1 MSKWISLGLGVILV
15 AFVAVLA
22 TREPAQNTLAKSPLI
37 GRPAPE
43 VIGTG
48 LDGST
53 VRLSSLSGRYVVVN
67 FFATWCTPCL
77 LEHDDLLRFA
87 ERHKEAGDAAIVA
100 VLFDDE
106 PENARAFFEKR
117 GGDWPVIEDKSGKVA
132 LDFGVRG
139 PPESYVIGPDG
150 TVLAK
155 YLGQITDTGLDSVLA
170 QAEAASP

>member
-1 MSKWISLGLGVILV
+1 MSKWIALGIGALLLGLVG
-15 AFVAVLA
+15 VLA
-22 TREPAQNTLAKSPLI
+22 TREPAQNTLAKSPLL

-53 VRLSSLSGRYVVVN
+53 VRLSSLRGRFVVVN

-77 LEHDDLLRFA
+77 QEHDDLLRFS
-87 ERHKEAGDAAIVA
+87 ERHKAGGDASVLA

-106 PENARAFFEKR
+106 PANARAFFEKR
-117 GGDWPVIEDKSGKVA
+117 GGDWPVLEDASGKVA

-150 TVLAK
+150 RVLAK
-155 YLGQITDTGLDSVLA
+155 YVGQVSDSGLDALLA
-170 QAEAASP
+170 KAMAS

>member
-1 MSKWISLGLGVILV
+1 MSKWIALALGSVLV
-15 AFVAVLA
+15 ALVAVLA

-37 GRPAPE
+37 GKPAPE
-43 VIGTG
+43 VIGAA

-53 VRLSSLSGRYVVVN
+53 VRLSSLRGRYVVVN

-77 LEHDDLLRFA
+77 QEHDDLLRFA
-87 ERHKEAGDAAIVA
+87 ERHRSTGDASIVA

-106 PENARAFFEKR
+106 PANARTFFAQR
-117 GGDWPVIEDKSGKVA
+117 GGDWPVIEDRSGKVA

-155 YLGQITDTGLDSVLA
+155 YLGQVTDTGLDSLLA
-170 QAEAASP
+170 KAEGASS